1 MPATAITVQEIIG
14 PFDNIAAGGADY
26 TWTAADV
33 ANGNSFACTGKE
45 ILLARNTD
53 GANPYYVTITSVPDE
68 KNRSEDINQYSLA
81 PGDDAVFGVG
91 LTTAVGW
98 RQSTN
103 VINISGENAAVEFAI
118 LRLPS

>member
-1 MPATAITVQEIIG
+1 MAATAITVQDING
-14 PFDNIAAGGADY
+14 PFDDIDAGGADF

-45 ILLARNTD
+45 LLLVRNTD
-53 GANPYYVTITSVPDE
+53 ESTAYYVTIDSVEDE
-68 KNRSEDINQYSLA
+68 KNREGDISQYSLA
-81 PGDDAVFGVG
+81 AGDFAVFGVG

-103 VINISGENAAVEFAI
+103 VINITGENAAVEFAV
-118 LRLPS
+118 LRLPN

>member
-1 MPATAITVQEIIG
+1 MAATAITVQSVDG
-14 PFDNIAAGGADY
+14 PLDDIAAGGADF

-45 ILLARNTD
+45 LLLVRNTD
-53 GANPYYVTITSVPDE
+53 GANAYTVTITSVPDE
-68 KNRSEDINQYSLA
+68 KNRSEDISAYSLA
-81 PGDDAVFGVG
+81 AGDFAVFGVG

-103 VINISGENAAVEFAI
+103 VINISGENAAVEFAV